1 MSIILDALKK
11 SENERRRQDRAGF
24 ADLPMAMPRAQVPAW
39 MLVMVGALVSLIVVL
54 GFAYWNQGSGGVAS
68 PAVTTASLPA
78 PVVRRDA
85 PVPSPR
91 VDAPAP
97 ARALEEP
104 ARPQRAGG
112 NDVRPLSREVAAAAP
127 ASTPVRQA
135 ALRPSPQTRGTD
147 ASASPGQDTGTSV
160 AATGLPSADELVA
173 TGQLTIPDLHL
184 DLHVYGAESAQRFV
198 FINGQRLRQGD
209 EFAGGVRV
217 AEILPDG
224 VVLQQGGTRFVM
236 SRD

>member
-24 ADLPMAMPRAQVPAW
+24 ADLPMAMPRPQVPAW

-78 PVVRRDA
+78 PVARHDE
-85 PVPSPR
+85 PEPSPR
-91 VDAPAP
+91 VDAPA
-97 ARALEEP
+97 LEEP
-104 ARPQRAGG
+104 PRPLRAGG
-112 NDVRPLSREVAAAAP
+112 NDVRPLSREVAAAAAP
-127 ASTPVRQA
+127 ARQTA
-135 ALRPSPQTRGTD
+135 PRPSPSSSPQTRGTD
-147 ASASPGQDTGTSV
+147 ASPSPGQDTGASV
-160 AATGLPSADELVA
+160 AATGLPSADELAA
-173 TGQLTIPDLHL
+173 TGQLTIPNLHL